1 MVRPVV
7 VLFCSRGNARRRRKP
22 EPTPTPKQRPQK
34 NTKIRYGAGQEY
46 RAHMDSFSTQKQQA
60 NGGQRAATVLM
71 YLSDVEEGGE
81 TVFPA
86 VPAPQSQ
93 RDEHAAKPFS
103 ACVNNRL
110 AARPRKGDAVLFH
123 SLALDGSIERR
134 ALHSACPVIKGVK
147 YSLAKWIRTRP
158 MRLQDEVDRDIDAA
172 ERLAGEGAC
181 RDRRAECTEWASR
194 GECAKNAGY
203 MVGSAEEPGAC
214 LWACERCD
222 IVAGDGGGG
231 GGGEGEEE
239 GEGGGGGSEPHIEE
253 DAGTEGQAGY

>member
-1 MVRPVV
+1 LRQNRARATLPERRPKLTKTSLSNVQ
-7 VLFCSRGNARRRRKP
+7 N
-22 EPTPTPKQRPQK
+22 TPKQ
-34 NTKIRYGAGQEY
+34 IRYGAGQEY
-46 RAHMDSFSTQKQQA
+46 RAHMDSFATKKQQE
-60 NGGQRAATVLM
+60 NGGQRAATVLT

-93 RDEHAAKPFS
+93 RDEHAKNPFS

-147 YSLAKWIRTRP
+147 YSLAKWIRTKP
-158 MRLQDEVDRDIDAA
+158 MRLQDAVDKDID
-172 ERLAGEGAC
+172 EIEKLAGQGPC
-181 RDRRAECTEWASR
+181 RDRRPECMEWASR
-194 GECAKNAGY
+194 GECQKNSAY
-203 MVGSAEEPGAC
+203 MLGTAEEPGAC

-222 IVAGDGGGG
+222 IVAGDGKGGSG
-231 GGGEGEEE
+231 GDED
-239 GEGGGGGSEPHIEE
+239 EGGDEPHVEE
-253 DAGTEGQAGY
+253 ATEGQARY